1 MDFCTVELPGGL
13 QKKRGKGSLPRPV
26 TVNSYDS
33 PKEPY
38 GYDLNGNAITKNDSA
53 GITTYAWDFENR
65 LTSVALPGTGGTVG
79 FKYDPFGRRIYKSS
93 SSRTS
98 IYAYDGDTLVEETN
112 SAGAVVARSVTSLS
126 IGAGSVAQ
134 TYAYDSF
141 GEQTGSTGS
150 LTNPFQYTGRE
161 SDSETGLYY
170 YRARCYDPNP
180 GRFLSEDPLGLVG
193 V

>member
-1 MDFCTVELPGGL
+1 MP
-13 QKKRGKGSLPRPV
+13 
-26 TVNSYDS
+26 
-33 PKEPY
+33 
-38 GYDLNGNAITKNDSA
+38 
-53 GITTYAWDFENR
+53 
-65 LTSVALPGTGGTVG
+65 
-79 FKYDPFGRRIYKSS
+79 
-93 SSRTS
+93 
-98 IYAYDGDTLVEETN
+98 YDGDTLVEETN

-126 IGAGSVAQ
+126 IAQ
-134 TYAYDSF
+134 ALWPKPMRTTSF